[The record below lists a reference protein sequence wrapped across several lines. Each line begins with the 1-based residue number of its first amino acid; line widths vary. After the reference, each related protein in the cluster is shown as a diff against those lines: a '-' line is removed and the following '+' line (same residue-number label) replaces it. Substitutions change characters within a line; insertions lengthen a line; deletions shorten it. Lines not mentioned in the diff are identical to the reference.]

1 MFSKIFNPKRKVNYR
16 RRGDQCRDAKDWLGA
31 TSAYIQHL
39 EQNDTD
45 HPIWVQLGHA
55 LKEQGRLDEAAKAYQ
70 KAVDLNV
77 DDADANTHL
86 VDLLRRLG
94 RYEEVLGNVASHL
107 TMPRLDAS
115 VISNTKVSFFK
126 ENQVLRK
133 LLDEASL
140 KLEEKLIILK
150 SIQYSKQASVKINR
164 QFAQGSLGS
173 TNRIKASGGD
183 SKNESEILHR
193 ALAET
198 QFNLFLIDQKLRN
211 YIKSK

>member
-1 MFSKIFNPKRKVNYR
+1 MFDKIFNPKRKLNYR

-70 KAVDLNV
+70 KSVDLNV

-94 RYEEVLGNVASHL
+94 RYEDARGNGASYMA
-107 TMPRLDAS
+107 MPQLNAPVTSDA
-115 VISNTKVSFFK
+115 ISSFSK
-126 ENQVLRK
+126 ENQILRK

-140 KLEEKLIILK
+140 KLQEKSLKLK
-150 SIQYSKQASVKINR
+150 SIKSLQQATVKVDHRTGSRPLLSKDKNKSP
-164 QFAQGSLGS
+164 
-173 TNRIKASGGD
+173 GGNT
-183 SKNESEILHR
+183 KNENEMLHR
-193 ALAET
+193 SLATT
-198 QFNLFLIDQKLRN
+198 QFNLFLIEQQLRFGN
-211 YIKSK
+211 RS